1 MPMKKK
7 VLPAVSVNRY
17 YCYQAT
23 SLEPPLMVS
32 HEGIQEWK
40 QDAYHQAVSDCSHPQ
55 WCTLKGLWMRKPRIL
70 APESWCAYER
80 NDFSEPKL
88 LHLPIHRK
96 VLNSLTW
103 DVWFSL
109 VNSNFLMHWLPGL
122 CCKIPINLGSSRA
135 VLCLATSVMSDSLW
149 PMDCSPPAYSVH
161 GILQARVLERVASHL
176 PLWKS
181 SLELRSCLLNLS
193 LPSCPPNKA

>member
-80 NDFSEPKL
+80 KDFSEPKL

-103 DVWFSL
+103 DIWFSL

-122 CCKIPINLGSSRA
+122 CCKIPINLGSSCA

-149 PMDCSPPAYSVH
+149 PHGLQPTSLLCPRDSPGQSIGEGGFSLTSMEKFFRAE
-161 GILQARVLERVASHL
+161 ILSSEL
-176 PLWKS
+176 KS
-181 SLELRSCLLNLS
+181 SVLS
-193 LPSCPPNKA
+193 TK